1 MQLGPVRFGADGAS
15 VSRRPAF
22 ARRQVVRE
30 TGFELPNSKANSPI
44 QRIYKS
50 LACDEHRNSLI
61 LSDIIVSLDAG
72 RSPVI
77 LTERRSQLEFLSKRL
92 TGFAE
97 NLIVLCGGATTK
109 QRGRMLQALNTAT
122 DSGDRLLL
130 ATGRYVGCGFDGPRL
145 DTLLLT
151 MHVSW
156 RGTIMQYAGHLR
168 RTHPGKQGVRIFD
181 YPDRRVPILARMF
194 AKRATGCRSLGY
206 KDIGGPAH

>member
-50 LACDEHRNSLI
+50 LACDQHRNSMT
-61 LSDIIVSLDAG
+61 LSDTIGSLDAG
-72 RSPVI
+72 RSPMV
-77 LTERRSQLEFLSKRL
+77 LTERRNQLESLAKRL

-109 QRGRMLQALNTAT
+109 QRGRMLQALKTVPGSKERLVLAT
-122 DSGDRLLL
+122 D
-130 ATGRYVGCGFDGPRL
+130 RYVGYGFDYPRL
-145 DTLLLT
+145 DTLVPT
-151 MHVSW
+151 MPVSW

-168 RTHPGKQGVRIFD
+168 HTHPGKQGVRIF
-181 YPDRRVPILARMF
+181 ARMF
-194 AKRATGCRSLGY
+194 AKRATGCRSLEY